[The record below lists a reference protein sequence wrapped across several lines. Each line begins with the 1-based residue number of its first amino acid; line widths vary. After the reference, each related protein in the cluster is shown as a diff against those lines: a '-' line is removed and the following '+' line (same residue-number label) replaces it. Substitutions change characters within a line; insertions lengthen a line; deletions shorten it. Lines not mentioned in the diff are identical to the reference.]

1 MSSCAHGESSRPL
14 PLPIPI
20 EAEQAPMRESE
31 PLLVVEDLKT
41 HFFTRRGVTKAVD
54 GVSFTLHAGE
64 TLAIVGESG
73 SGKSVTCLS
82 LVRLVPE
89 PAGRI
94 VAGRVLLEGEDLLQK
109 SAAEMRRVRGKR
121 IAMVLQDPLTSLNP
135 ALTIG
140 TQVRE
145 VVRLHQR
152 SRGTPLRERVL
163 EALSRLRIPAAGT
176 RVGHY
181 PHQFSGGM
189 RQRVSSAIALSCAPR
204 LLIADE
210 PTTALDVT
218 IQAQYLDL
226 LKEVQASAGVA
237 VILVTHDFGIVAAIA
252 DRVAVM
258 YAGRIV
264 EMGST
269 LQVFDNPS
277 HPYTRALL
285 RCLPDVGLKREQLVE
300 IGGQPPDL
308 ARLPQGCPFV
318 PRCPDRQP
326 ICETKFPPAV
336 TVAAG
341 HQAHC
346 WTTVPEN
353 ASAPSE
359 VVGGCGGGAALAP
372 PHVH

>member
-1 MSSCAHGESSRPL
+1 VTRA
-14 PLPIPI
+14 
-20 EAEQAPMRESE
+20 AP
-31 PLLVVEDLKT
+31 PLLVVEDLRT
-41 HFFTRRGVTKAVD
+41 HFFTRRGVTRAVD

-64 TLAIVGESG
+64 TLALVGESG

-94 VAGRVLLEGEDLLQK
+94 VGGRVTFAGEDLLQK
-109 SAAEMRRVRGKR
+109 SPAEMRRVRGR
-121 IAMVLQDPLTSLNP
+121 QIAMVLQDPLTSLNP

-140 TQVRE
+140 TQVGE
-145 VVRLHQR
+145 VVRLHQGL
-152 SRGTPLRERVL
+152 RGASLRERVL
-163 EALSRLRIPAAGT
+163 DSLRRLRIPGADT
-176 RVGHY
+176 RLGHY
-181 PHQFSGGM
+181 AHQFSGGM

-218 IQAQYLDL
+218 IQAQYLEL
-226 LKEVQASAGVA
+226 LKEVQASAGLA

-264 EMGST
+264 ETGST

-285 RCLPDVGLKREQLVE
+285 RCLPDVAQKRDQLVE

-308 ARLPQGCPFV
+308 ARLPRGCPFA
-318 PRCPDRQP
+318 PRCPERQA
-326 ICETKFPPAV
+326 ICDEAFPATVDVANGHTASCWAVPAK
-336 TVAAG
+336 TPA
-341 HQAHC
+341 
-346 WTTVPEN
+346 
-353 ASAPSE
+353 
-359 VVGGCGGGAALAP
+359 
-372 PHVH
+372 

>member
-1 MSSCAHGESSRPL
+1 MPESS
-14 PLPIPI
+14 
-20 EAEQAPMRESE
+20 

-41 HFFTRRGVTKAVD
+41 HFFTRQGITKAVD

-64 TLAIVGESG
+64 TLALVGESG

-94 VAGRVLLEGEDLLQK
+94 VGGRVLFEGEDLLQK
-109 SAAEMRRVRGKR
+109 SPAEMRRVRGKQ
-121 IAMVLQDPLTSLNP
+121 IAMVLQDPMTSLNP

-140 TQVRE
+140 TQVSE

-152 SRGTPLRERVL
+152 LRGTALRERVL
-163 EALSRLRIPAAGT
+163 ASLRRLRISGADT
-176 RVGHY
+176 RLRQY

-189 RQRVSSAIALSCAPR
+189 RQRVSSAIALSCEPR

-210 PTTALDVT
+210 PTTSLDVT
-218 IQAQYLDL
+218 IQAQYLEL

-237 VILVTHDFGIVAAIA
+237 VILVTHDFGIVAANA

-258 YAGRIV
+258 YAGKIV

-269 LQVFDNPS
+269 LEVFNKPA
-277 HPYTRALL
+277 HPYTEALL
-285 RCLPDVGLKREQLVE
+285 RCLPDVDLKRQQLVE

-308 ARLPQGCPFV
+308 SRLPPGCSFA
-318 PRCPDRQP
+318 PRCPKRQA
-326 ICETKFPPAV
+326 ICEEAFPPLV
-336 TVAAG
+336 SVESG
-341 HQAHC
+341 HVAHC
-346 WTTVPEN
+346 W
-353 ASAPSE
+353 
-359 VVGGCGGGAALAP
+359 LAP
-372 PHVH
+372 AADARG